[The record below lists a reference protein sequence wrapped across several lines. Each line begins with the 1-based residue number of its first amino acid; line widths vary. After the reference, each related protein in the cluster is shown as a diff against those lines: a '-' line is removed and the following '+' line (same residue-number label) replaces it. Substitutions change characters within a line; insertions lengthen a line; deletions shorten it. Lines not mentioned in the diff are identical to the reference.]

1 MSIAAAGPAQIPED
15 NSLLTLRFDDGS
27 IGTVGYFAQG
37 APSMP
42 KEELQVI
49 GAERSGV
56 LENFTGV
63 TLYAGRR
70 KTHKRCRGKGQEEE
84 VAAFF
89 KAVAAGC
96 PAISLDSLLA
106 TTLAC
111 IKAVDSLRS
120 GQPERI
126 ELAELADE
134 RAP

>member
-1 MSIAAAGPAQIPED
+1 M
-15 NSLLTLRFDDGS
+15 
-27 IGTVGYFAQG
+27 
-37 APSMP
+37 
-42 KEELQVI
+42 
-49 GAERSGV
+49 
-56 LENFTGV
+56 

-70 KTHKRCRGKGQEEE
+70 KTHKRCGGKGQEEE

-89 KAVAAGC
+89 KAVAEGC
-96 PAISLDSLLA
+96 PAISLDSQLA

-134 RAP
+134 QAS